1 MTARGFVRIAHG
13 GGGSLAAPNSLEGV
27 KRSLEFGVDMV
38 EIDVR
43 CTRDGVLV
51 LSHDDGLGGSL
62 ISGSSLDELRRAHPD
77 VATLDDALA
86 LVNGRAVLNLD
97 IKDVASIKC
106 VGAAV
111 RARGGVEQC
120 VVSCLKRAWLLELGE
135 LEPSIPTYL
144 SYPAD
149 RGGASQKPWLKPVVS
164 GVVSL
169 MRLSLRAR
177 LPGMVGAL
185 PAAGVTL
192 YHPLVTPRIVRLVHD
207 MGMALYTWT
216 VDDTGRMAELIAM
229 GVDGITSNRPDLLA
243 ELAVERPSADAVLAR

>member
-1 MTARGFVRIAHG
+1 MTARALVRIAHG
-13 GGGSLAAPNSLEGV
+13 GGGSLAAPNSLEGIQ
-27 KRSLEFGVDMV
+27 RSLECGVDMI

-51 LSHDDGLGGSL
+51 LSHDDGLGGSV
-62 ISGSSLDELRRAHPD
+62 ISGVSLDELRRAQPD
-77 VATLDDALA
+77 AATLDDALA

-97 IKDVASIKC
+97 IKDAASIKC

-120 VVSCLKRAWLLELGE
+120 VVSCLQRSWLLELAQ
-135 LEPSIPTYL
+135 LEPTLPTFL

-149 RGGASQKPWLKPVVS
+149 RGGASQKAWLKPVVS

-177 LPGMVGAL
+177 LPGMIGAL

-192 YHPLVTPRIVRLVHD
+192 YHPLVTPRIVRLVRD

-216 VDDTGRMAELIAM
+216 VDDAARMAELIAM

-243 ELAVERPSADAVLAR
+243 ELTRERTAAAPVLVG